1 VEFWLGIDQIIRMKP
16 GPKSAADLSLTA
28 FAAEPRL
35 RAPQGLSEDEVDL
48 FLAIVGKLPASFF
61 DVQDSEQLAAYCRH
75 VSAAKGLSR
84 TISAFNP
91 KWMAK
96 PGGAERLDLLL
107 RMREREPRAALA
119 YARSLRLT
127 RSAQVRPETAGRRAI
142 EGRRGASFYETMDDD
157 LAD

>member
-1 VEFWLGIDQIIRMKP
+1 MKP

-35 RAPQGLSEDEVDL
+35 RAPHGLSEDEVDL

-61 DVQDSEQLAAYCRH
+61 GVQDSEQLAAYCRH
-75 VSAAKGLSR
+75 CIAAKTLSR

-91 KWMAK
+91 QWMTK

-107 RMREREPRAALA
+107 RMRERESRAALA
-119 YARSLRLT
+119 HARSLRLT
-127 RSAQVRPETAGRRAI
+127 RSAQMRPETAGRRAI
-142 EGRRGASFYETMDDD
+142 EGRGASFYETMDDD